1 MLFSIETH
9 RRENFRDLPVLAD
22 LERMMFNGL
31 PDSSRKELDF
41 LIGCGKSISAAF
53 SSALIDLSKSPSSA
67 IRELISYYDRLIRAG
82 NHTRIVAST
91 HMIQLVGADNI
102 SWQTAA
108 IIPTNWHVMYDRN
121 PIFEKADI
129 VTLASRARDAYNRK
143 LEVDKNSRS
152 WQRGE
157 AYEAEFLM
165 SALAENPHVFLTTSQ
180 KNLIEKWPRGI
191 HAGDGLEYLHK
202 AVE

>member
-108 IIPTNWHVMYDRN
+108 NFP
-121 PIFEKADI
+121 
-129 VTLASRARDAYNRK
+129 
-143 LEVDKNSRS
+143 
-152 WQRGE
+152 
-157 AYEAEFLM
+157 
-165 SALAENPHVFLTTSQ
+165 
-180 KNLIEKWPRGI
+180 
-191 HAGDGLEYLHK
+191 
-202 AVE
+202 